1 MVIKALTICFLFLP
15 HVVSMS
21 SSDDWVLK
29 IQKNGINIYSRPS
42 DVSKFNDLK
51 IEMDL
56 PGTVSQ
62 LSSILLDFEKY
73 PEWAYGT
80 KSAVLVKKINDNEA
94 IYYSEVG
101 APWPASNRD
110 FYAKV
115 KVNLNADSGSLNVVS
130 VGMKN
135 YLPEKKN
142 LVRIPMSHGTWN
154 ISTKSNKMM
163 HLQYVLQLDPG
174 GSIPGW
180 ILNMFATK
188 GPMET
193 FGNLKKKLE
202 ILSR

>member
-1 MVIKALTICFLFLP
+1 MVKALTICLLFLP
-15 HVVSMS
+15 HAVSLS
-21 SSDDWVLK
+21 SSSDWVLK

-62 LSSILLDFEKY
+62 LSSILMDFEKY

-80 KSAVLVKKINDNEA
+80 KSAVLIKKINDNEA

-115 KVNLNADSGSLNVVS
+115 KVYLNADSGSLNVVS
-130 VGMKN
+130 TGMKN

-154 ISTKSNKMM
+154 ISTKPNKIM
-163 HLQYVLQLDPG
+163 HLQYILQLDPG
-174 GSIPGW
+174 GSTPGW

>member
-1 MVIKALTICFLFLP
+1 MVIKVLTICLLFVP

-21 SSDDWVLK
+21 GSSDWVLK
-29 IQKNGINIYSRPS
+29 TQKDGINIYSRPS

-62 LSSILLDFEKY
+62 LSSILVDFEKY

-80 KSAVLVKKINDNEA
+80 KSAVLVKKINDNES

-110 FYAKV
+110 FYANV
-115 KVNLNADSGSLNVVS
+115 KVHLNADSGSLNVVS
-130 VGMKN
+130 TGMKN

-154 ISTKSNKMM
+154 ISTKSNNIM
-163 HLQYVLQLDPG
+163 HLQYILQLDPG

-180 ILNMFATK
+180 ILNIFATK

-193 FGNLKKKLE
+193 FRNLKKKLE
-202 ILSR
+202 VLSR

>member
-1 MVIKALTICFLFLP
+1 MGIKALTIFLLFLP
-15 HVVSMS
+15 HVVSTS
-21 SSDDWVLK
+21 SSSDWVLK
-29 IQKNGINIYSRPS
+29 TQKDGINIYSRTS
-42 DVSKFNDLK
+42 EVSKFNDLK

-62 LSSILLDFEKY
+62 LSTILMDFEKY

-80 KSAVLVKKINDNEA
+80 KSAVLIKKINDNEA

-110 FYAKV
+110 FYANV
-115 KVNLNADSGSLNVVS
+115 KVYLNADSGRLNVVS
-130 VGMKN
+130 TGMKN

-154 ISTKSNKMM
+154 ISTKPNKIM
-163 HLQYVLQLDPG
+163 HLQYILQLDPG
-174 GSIPGW
+174 GSTPGW
-180 ILNMFATK
+180 IINMFATK

-193 FGNLKKKLE
+193 FGKLKKKLE
-202 ILSR
+202 VLSR

>member
-1 MVIKALTICFLFLP
+1 
-15 HVVSMS
+15 MS
-21 SSDDWVLK
+21 GSSDWVLK

-42 DVSKFNDLK
+42 DISKFNDLK

-62 LSSILLDFEKY
+62 LSSILMDFEKY

-110 FYAKV
+110 FYANV
-115 KVNLNADSGSLNVVS
+115 KVHLNADSGRLNVVS
-130 VGMKN
+130 TGMKN

-154 ISTKSNKMM
+154 ISTNPNKTM
-163 HLQYVLQLDPG
+163 HLQYILQLDPG
-174 GSIPGW
+174 GSTPGW

-193 FGNLKKKLE
+193 FGNLKRKLE
-202 ILSR
+202 VLSR